1 MGCRSW
7 PVHRVFAPADA
18 GQNRIRVTE
27 KQILEEEGQVSKIT
41 PKQEKKVEMDIIR
54 VEIRYTPERQEGS
67 GTDAFCQEYWQHS
80 LVKSMGQSEESQEL
94 ENRKLWK

>member
-54 VEIRYTPERQEGS
+54 VEIRYTPERQA
-67 GTDAFCQEYWQHS
+67 DLAQMHS
-80 LVKSMGQSEESQEL
+80 VRSIG
-94 ENRKLWK
+94 NIHW